1 MASPKTV
8 AFLGWTPNPAPTNAE
23 QLPTYL
29 FSELNRFA
37 DIVTHAILYPSLPKT
52 FVEPGTE
59 VQPSKPRDGA
69 LRYADGTKWNPGSG
83 AGIYF
88 YDGTSWTKL

>member
-1 MASPKTV
+1 MTSPKTV
-8 AFLGWTPNPAPTNAE
+8 AFLGWSPNPAPTDSE
-23 QLPTYL
+23 QLPNYL
-29 FSELNRFA
+29 FNELNRLG
-37 DIVTHAILYPSLPKT
+37 DILLAAEDLRLEKT

-59 VQPSKPRDGA
+59 TQPTKPRDGD

-88 YDGTSWTKL
+88 YNGTTWTKL